1 MSTINL
7 KNNILVTILSKGLIL
22 LFNFGVVVFTTQL
35 WGAEGRGI
43 IALFIAD
50 LSLISIFANI
60 FTGSSVSFY
69 LAKFGASKLA
79 TQGYLWTFIVS
90 AVAGVIALLTGISQI
105 ALYLF
110 IAAALSGFIAFHNAL
125 FIGAQKI
132 SYYNIIT
139 IIQPAL
145 LLGFMLVFHFI
156 FPSLKYNAYFLATLL
171 SYSVVLII
179 CRLMTRKATGKQTF
193 SLDKESVKKSFA
205 FGWQTEL
212 SNLLQFFNYRLSYY
226 LLNLFIGTA
235 SVGIFSIGVT
245 ISEAIWIVSKSIS
258 LVQYSNVIKQGDTI
272 SSRKETVTVSKYSF
286 YITIICLLL
295 IFLLPKEL
303 FSFVFGA
310 EFTEVKK
317 IMMLLA
323 PGILAISVSNVIGNY
338 FSAIGKLKILI
349 IKSGIGLIATVIL
362 SFLLIPKL
370 EITGACIVNSSAYI
384 ISSCVLFFGFY
395 RKRES
400 YNKAINKS

>member
-7 KNNILVTILSKGLIL
+7 KNNILATIGSKGLIL
-22 LFNFGVVVFTTQL
+22 LLNFGVVIFTAQL

-50 LSLISIFANI
+50 LSLISIFTNI

-69 LAKFGASKLA
+69 LSKFGASKLA

-90 AVAGVIALLTGISQI
+90 AVAGVIVLLTGNSQI

-110 IAAALSGFIAFHNAL
+110 IGAALSGFIAFHNSL
-125 FIGAQKI
+125 FLGGQKI

-139 IIQPAL
+139 VIQPAL
-145 LLGFMLVFHFI
+145 LLGFMVGVHFI
-156 FPSLKYNAYFLATLL
+156 FPSLKQNAYFLAVIL
-171 SYSVVLII
+171 SYSVVLIV
-179 CRLMTRKATGKQTF
+179 CRMMTGKTTGKLTP
-193 SLDKESVKKSFA
+193 SLDKETIKKSFA

-226 LLNLFIGTA
+226 LLNLFIGTT

-245 ISEAIWIVSKSIS
+245 ISEAIWIISKSIS
-258 LVQYSNVIKQGDTI
+258 LVQYSNVIKQGDTTD
-272 SSRKETVTVSKYSF
+272 SRKETITVSKYSF
-286 YITIICLLL
+286 YITILCLLIL
-295 IFLLPKEL
+295 FCLPKEL
-303 FSFVFGA
+303 FGFIFGA
-310 EFTEVKK
+310 EFTDVKK
-317 IMMLLA
+317 ILILLA
-323 PGILAISVSNVIGNY
+323 PGILTISVSNVIGNY

-349 IKSGIGLIATVIL
+349 IKSGIGLLATIVL
-362 SFLLIPKL
+362 SFLLIPRL

-384 ISSCVLFFGFY
+384 ISSCVLFIWFY
-395 RKRES
+395 RKAAS
-400 YNKAINKS
+400 CNKAIN